1 MVVRQGSSAWLWKIT
16 ARSRLGPS
24 IACSST
30 MTTPSDGRSRPARM
44 LSKVVLPQPEWP
56 MTQTNSP
63 RRIASHRSAN
73 TVVSPPGVAKLR
85 AIPSIEM
92 NLSPATA
99 VNASFGERHRP
110 RRAGERLIEHHAD
123 DADHQDGGDHV
134 GDRQVVPFVPHEIA
148 DAGAAHEHLCG
159 DEHKAANADG
169 DAHAGEDGG
178 RRRGQDHRE
187 GAPHRADL

>member
-1 MVVRQGSSAWLWKIT
+1 MAVRHGRSAWLWKIT

-30 MTTPSDGRSRPARM
+30 MTTPEDGWSSPARM
-44 LSKVVLPQPEWP
+44 LSSVVLPQPEWP

-85 AIPSIEM
+85 ANPSIEM
-92 NLSPATA
+92 NLSPATGG
-99 VNASFGERHRP
+99 VSLRKSH
-110 RRAGERLIEHHAD
+110 RAGRALERLVEHHAD

-134 GDRQVVPFVPHEIA
+134 GDRQVVPFVPYEIT
-148 DAGAAHEHLCG
+148 DAGAAHEHL
-159 DEHKAANADG
+159 
-169 DAHAGEDGG
+169 
-178 RRRGQDHRE
+178 
-187 GAPHRADL
+187 